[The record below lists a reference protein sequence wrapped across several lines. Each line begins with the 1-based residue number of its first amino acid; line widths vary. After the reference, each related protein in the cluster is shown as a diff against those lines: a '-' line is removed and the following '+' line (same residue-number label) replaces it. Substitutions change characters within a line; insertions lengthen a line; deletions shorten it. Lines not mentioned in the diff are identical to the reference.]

1 MYKLPH
7 KFPNVLSLIR
17 TFCPTL
23 SEETDLTQSRL
34 LDFTFSK
41 NFSLSKDPY
50 VVEIDVYCD
59 SAQLQQR
66 TNYKIFQ
73 EALFWALDSSANL

>member
-34 LDFTFSK
+34 LDFTFLK
-41 NFSLSKDPY
+41 NFSLSEDPY
-50 VVEIDVYCD
+50 AVEIDVYCD

-66 TNYKIFQ
+66 LIMKYFKKHYFG
-73 EALFWALDSSANL
+73 L